1 MIHELLELDLNIVQQ
16 TIDSNEKILLDS
28 SNDSFYEINKFKNFG
43 EFAESLSKLLAQNS
57 TTRKEMAS
65 TKTISELQ
73 NALNNLES
81 VQSEGQMVTKH
92 SKIVNKIITYTKSW
106 NLYDISFMQQEVC
119 CGSIINKSK
128 MFKDL
133 SAMLADPA
141 IHDAEKLKLAMLYSL
156 RYETDTPNILALKQ
170 LLSTHSSLPVPPKK
184 FLTKL
189 VRSPPNRQAP
199 PALRLLN
206 PCNGPIRRPRLLPNL
221 PEHKHPQK
229 VPSIFFPLT

>member
-1 MIHELLELDLNIVQQ
+1 LEREYSQNHSDFNSKCGVQLLVLDRCEDGATPLLHTWTYQSMIHELLELDLNIVQQ
-16 TIDSNEKILLDS
+16 TIDSDEKILLDS
-28 SNDSFYEINKFKNFG
+28 SNDSFYDSNKFKNFG

-92 SKIVNKIITYTKSW
+92 SKIVNKIITYTKNW

-119 CGSIINKSK
+119 SGSVINKSK

-133 SAMLADPA
+133 CAMLTEPA
-141 IHDAEKLKLAMLYSL
+141 IHDNEKLKLAMLYCL
-156 RYETDTPNILALKQ
+156 RYETDKENISGLKQ
-170 LLSTHSSLPVPPKK
+170 LLDTHCSIAVTFVFQIKI
-184 FLTKL
+184 
-189 VRSPPNRQAP
+189 VR
-199 PALRLLN
+199 
-206 PCNGPIRRPRLLPNL
+206 GT
-221 PEHKHPQK
+221 
-229 VPSIFFPLT
+229 FD